1 TGYSNFWKFL
11 GKRYSWLMK
20 KTVTLREFEPGSHC
34 EVDWAGSRI
43 PWWDHRGQR
52 REAHVFLGILCHSQ
66 LIFVWAAADE
76 RKHNWITAHQK
87 MYSFFGG
94 VPRVT
99 VPDNL
104 KSGVSKAHLY
114 DPELNPGYSEMGRHY
129 HTAIVPARV
138 RRPKDKAL
146 VENAVGLVTRLF
158 RWTYRNHRLHSL
170 VEVNEA
176 LLAVCERINSKAHT
190 RFKTSRRERF
200 EAPRHSRSHTFA
212 RCQSNPLKTLSGERQ
227 GFTLIARSP
236 SSLQLTLC
244 RTSIGA
250 RRFG

>member
-1 TGYSNFWKFL
+1 MTGYSNFWKFL

-20 KTVTLREFEPGSHC
+20 KTVTLREFEPGTHC

-66 LIFVWAAADE
+66 LIFAWASADE
-76 RKHNWITAHQK
+76 RKHNWIAAHQK

-138 RRPKDKAL
+138 RRPTPD
-146 VENAVGLVTRLF
+146 
-158 RWTYRNHRLHSL
+158 
-170 VEVNEA
+170 
-176 LLAVCERINSKAHT
+176 
-190 RFKTSRRERF
+190 SR
-200 EAPRHSRSHTFA
+200 PLDGNDSRHSRSRTFG
-212 RCQSNPLKTLSGERQ
+212 RCQSNPLKTLSGER
-227 GFTLIARSP
+227 
-236 SSLQLTLC
+236 
-244 RTSIGA
+244 
-250 RRFG
+250 

>member
-1 TGYSNFWKFL
+1 VVIEEIGRGFELKRIWEERVSRVTGYSNFWKFL

-20 KTVTLREFEPGSHC
+20 KTVTLREFEPGTHC

-66 LIFVWAAADE
+66 LIFAWASADE
-76 RKHNWITAHQK
+76 RKHNWIAAHQK

-138 RRPKDKAL
+138 RRPTPD
-146 VENAVGLVTRLF
+146 
-158 RWTYRNHRLHSL
+158 
-170 VEVNEA
+170 
-176 LLAVCERINSKAHT
+176 
-190 RFKTSRRERF
+190 SR
-200 EAPRHSRSHTFA
+200 PLDGNDSRHSRSRTFG
-212 RCQSNPLKTLSGERQ
+212 RCQSNPLKTLSGER
-227 GFTLIARSP
+227 
-236 SSLQLTLC
+236 
-244 RTSIGA
+244 
-250 RRFG
+250 